1 MCHGLNRRIVHNG
14 RAGGTAIRR
23 LACRFNGR
31 PLSTMANAGRAI
43 LAISEAPPPELEH
56 PVAILMGATI

>member
-1 MCHGLNRRIVHNG
+1 
-14 RAGGTAIRR
+14 
-23 LACRFNGR
+23 
-31 PLSTMANAGRAI
+31 MANAGRAI